1 MKHKTGNLRFAML
14 HGLYWASFCVLYS
27 FLVPLYR
34 SYGFSEIT
42 IGFLSTTTSLA
53 SMVIQ
58 PLWGMISDK
67 KGSLKGIFIGTV
79 LVSILVSYGTWLGRF
94 GAAWMFPVVFLI
106 AATYMA
112 MGTVLD
118 SWVMKMTNQGHPVRY
133 NITRGVGSIAFATT
147 SQVFGRVLDVTG
159 MAIIPYV
166 FTGLA
171 LLLVFLAA
179 ITQPPVHQA
188 SEPTKN
194 PFSAMGE
201 IVRNRRFMVLMV
213 ALLLSFAGNGAA
225 IVFMPVRMAELGG
238 TNLHVGTAMMVM
250 ALSEAPAMLLHHRIV
265 KVIRND
271 RLLTIS
277 IFFFIVKVLLLGFAT
292 SPLLLILAQTF
303 QFLSFG
309 LYMPS
314 VIHEINRMVP
324 ERQLTTALLVYAS
337 LTFGLGIMIGSS
349 LGGILAET
357 LSVQVM
363 FLIMAVGPT
372 LGLFIRMLSGVLCRK
387 SRANALG

>member
-1 MKHKTGNLRFAML
+1 
-14 HGLYWASFCVLYS
+14 
-27 FLVPLYR
+27 
-34 SYGFSEIT
+34 
-42 IGFLSTTTSLA
+42 
-53 SMVIQ
+53 
-58 PLWGMISDK
+58 
-67 KGSLKGIFIGTV
+67 
-79 LVSILVSYGTWLGRF
+79 
-94 GAAWMFPVVFLI
+94 
-106 AATYMA
+106 MA

-314 VIHEINRMVP
+314 VIQEINRMVP